1 MENLKTIQKLKKV
14 LKEEWPL
21 IVEKYNNHISE
32 NFESLFL
39 KNFKSYFTNKKTQEK
54 TKIVSPIF
62 NSILCK
68 HLKTFGF
75 LENEI
80 DGSDYL
86 FENLDLEGKLT
97 MTDNNTWTGN
107 GYKKTNWHLLKKI
120 IIDDNG
126 MITKSSCY
134 LFPLDE
140 STSYW
145 SVPKNSN
152 FSNFKINSE
161 DLDKLV
167 VVYGDVDLSKKRKYI
182 QPILK

>member
-1 MENLKTIQKLKKV
+1 MNNLKRIQKLKKI
-14 LKEEWPL
+14 LKKEWPL

-32 NFESLFL
+32 NFELLFL
-39 KNFKSYFTNKKTQEK
+39 KDFKSFFVNKQTQEK

-62 NSILCK
+62 NAILCK
-68 HLKTFGF
+68 HLKKFGF

-80 DGSDYL
+80 NGSDYL

-120 IIDDNG
+120 VINNDGKID
-126 MITKSSCY
+126 KSACY
-134 LFPLDE
+134 LFPLDD
-140 STSYW
+140 STSSW

-152 FSNFKINSE
+152 FSNLKINTE
-161 DLDKLV
+161 DLEKLFI
-167 VVYGDVDLSKKRKYI
+167 VYGDVDLSKKRKYI
-182 QPILK
+182 KPILY